1 MAKPTTSTESP
12 SAAESKP
19 KLVALDP
26 EPAAPQQRP
35 GSEPAPEPAP
45 APAGKGRERKGSQIV
60 GWLLFGL
67 LVVSVV
73 WGVLQTQQV
82 GTLGARNMALSEQI
96 QGLEV
101 QLSATNLQIQSYE
114 MRQDLIRTVTADLA
128 AQVGQLQALVD
139 PAPPPAIQ
147 TEGP

>member
-1 MAKPTTSTESP
+1 MAEPTTSTESP

-26 EPAAPQQRP
+26 EPAAPRQRP
-35 GSEPAPEPAP
+35 GSAPAP
-45 APAGKGRERKGSQIV
+45 APAGRGRERKGSQVV
-60 GWLLFGL
+60 GWLLLCL
-67 LVVSVV
+67 LVVSGV
-73 WGVLQTQQV
+73 WGVLQAQQV
-82 GTLGARNMALSEQI
+82 ETLGARNMALSEQI

-114 MRQDLIRTVTADLA
+114 MQQDLIRSVTADLA
-128 AQVGQLQALVD
+128 AQVGRLQALVD

-147 TEGP
+147 TEGF

>member
-1 MAKPTTSTESP
+1 MAEPTTSTESP

-26 EPAAPQQRP
+26 EPAAPRQRP
-35 GSEPAPEPAP
+35 GS
-45 APAGKGRERKGSQIV
+45 APAGRGRERKGSQIV

-67 LVVSVV
+67 LVVSGV
-73 WGVLQTQQV
+73 WGVLQAQQV
-82 GTLGARNMALSEQI
+82 ETLGARNMALSEQI

-114 MRQDLIRTVTADLA
+114 MQQDLIRSVTADLA
-128 AQVGQLQALVD
+128 AQVGRLQALVD

-147 TEGP
+147 TEGF